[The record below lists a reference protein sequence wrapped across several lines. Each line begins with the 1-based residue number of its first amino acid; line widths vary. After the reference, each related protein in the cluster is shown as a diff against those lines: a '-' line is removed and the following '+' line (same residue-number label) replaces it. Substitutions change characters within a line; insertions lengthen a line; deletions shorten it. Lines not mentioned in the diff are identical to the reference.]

1 MSGQTVVAELV
12 GANPGPAAHI
22 ALLGV
27 VVLVALVIFVIVR
40 RRNKRDAAEAEMHAT
55 RDGTL
60 ESPPSSEE
68 QDRDHSTPGR

>member
-1 MSGQTVVAELV
+1 
-12 GANPGPAAHI
+12 
-22 ALLGV
+22 LGV

>member
-1 MSGQTVVAELV
+1 
-12 GANPGPAAHI
+12 
-22 ALLGV
+22 LGV

-55 RDGTL
+55 RDGTP
-60 ESPPSSEE
+60 ESPASSEE